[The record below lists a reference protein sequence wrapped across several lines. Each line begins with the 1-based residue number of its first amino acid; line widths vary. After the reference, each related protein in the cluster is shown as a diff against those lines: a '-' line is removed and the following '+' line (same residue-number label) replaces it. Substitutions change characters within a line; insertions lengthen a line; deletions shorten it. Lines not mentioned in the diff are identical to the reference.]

1 MYTFIIMIVAIL
13 IIIALIIIPL
23 KINKN
28 KLIKKKE
35 RCKCHCTGTV
45 TKIVHY
51 NNRCYGDL
59 RNGDVIKEYHPKV
72 NFKVDKQNISAISF
86 ECCAPNMYS
95 KGEQVEVYYNANDLH
110 EIYIKKI

>member
-28 KLIKKKE
+28 KLIEKKE

-59 RNGDVIKEYHPKV
+59 RNGDIIKEYHPKV
-72 NFKVDKQNISAISF
+72 NFKVDNQNISAISF
-86 ECCAPNMYS
+86 ENCAPNMYS
-95 KGEQVEVYYNANDLH
+95 KGEQVEV
-110 EIYIKKI
+110 

>member
-1 MYTFIIMIVAIL
+1 MYTFILIVAIL

-23 KINKN
+23 KINKD
-28 KLIKKKE
+28 KIIKKKA
-35 RCKCHCTGTV
+35 RCTYHCIGTV

-51 NNRCYGDL
+51 NNRCHGDL
-59 RNGDVIKEYHPKV
+59 RKGDVIKEYHPKV
-72 NFKVDKQNISAISF
+72 NFKVDKQDISAISF
-86 ECCAPNMYS
+86 ECCARNMYS